1 MDADGSF
8 SLKNLGKSSIFLNG
22 REIAT
27 GELLSFA
34 SSNLIEV
41 NGFPYLTPD
50 LVELIFQPLNIVPCS
65 MLSRACFL
73 VLVQVFCFILQFL
86 LSHILPNFV
95 PAIGFVFLVF
105 DNQLLYRIL
114 QSAD

>member
-27 GELLSFA
+27 GKILNFA

-41 NGFPYLTPD
+41 
-50 LVELIFQPLNIVPCS
+50 IFSSRPFRSFCQPSNICFSFYVVSS
-65 MLSRACFL
+65 MLLRLGSNL
-73 VLVQVFCFILQFL
+73 FC
-86 LSHILPNFV
+86 LP
-95 PAIGFVFLVF
+95 
-105 DNQLLYRIL
+105 
-114 QSAD
+114 S